1 MLSKTHAP
9 QGDMLIRDIIARIHL
24 RVGEALLKRLKLA
37 GRHPLFP
44 NLIPELPGLYAQVG
58 EAVVALPTST
68 PADRSNRVRA
78 ARIAAASDPHSTEN
92 PAAMRSEGS
101 SW

>member
-44 NLIPELPGLYAQVG
+44 NLIPELPGLYAWARRWLLFQ
-58 EAVVALPTST
+58 TST